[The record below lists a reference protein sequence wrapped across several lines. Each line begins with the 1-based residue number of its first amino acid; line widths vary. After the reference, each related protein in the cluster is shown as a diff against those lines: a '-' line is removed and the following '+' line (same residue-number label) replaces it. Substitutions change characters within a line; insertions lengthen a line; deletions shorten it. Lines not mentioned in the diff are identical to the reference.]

1 MRKNWLELLDII
13 GLNKNTNKIEVNMDL
28 LEQTQT
34 AQIDLTPAAADAVQE
49 LLAKRDLGE
58 LALRVFVSGGG
69 CSGFQY
75 GMALEDNIRE
85 TDIVSEQHGVK
96 LVIDDVSINYLDG
109 AKVDFVDEIMGSGFK
124 IENPNAVSTCGCG
137 SSFKT
142 SDDQAAANTGGGCN
156 C

>member
-1 MRKNWLELLDII
+1 
-13 GLNKNTNKIEVNMDL
+13 MDL

-34 AQIDLTPAAADAVQE
+34 AQIDLTPAAADAVQD

-96 LVIDDVSINYLDG
+96 LVIDEVSINYLDG

-142 SDDQAAANTGGGCN
+142 SDDQATANTGGGCN

>member
-1 MRKNWLELLDII
+1 
-13 GLNKNTNKIEVNMDL
+13 MDL
-28 LEQTQT
+28 LEITQT
-34 AQIDLTPAAADAVQE
+34 DQLSVTPAAADAVQE
-49 LLAKRDLGE
+49 LFAKRE
-58 LALRVFVSGGG
+58 LEGFALRVFVSGGG

-96 LVIDDVSINYLDG
+96 IVVDEISINYLNG
-109 AKVDFVDEIMGSGFK
+109 ATVDYVDEVMGSGFK
-124 IENPNAVSTCGCG
+124 IENPNALSTCGCG

-142 SDDQAAANTGGGCN
+142 SEDSGASSAAGGCS

>member
-1 MRKNWLELLDII
+1 
-13 GLNKNTNKIEVNMDL
+13 MDL
-28 LEQTQT
+28 IETTQT
-34 AQIDLTPAAADAVQE
+34 AQINLTTDAANAVQE
-49 LLAKRDLGE
+49 LIAKRDLGD

-85 TDIVSEQHGVK
+85 TDIVTEQHGVK

-109 AKVDFVDEIMGSGFK
+109 ATVDYVDEVMGSGFK

-142 SDDQAAANTGGGCN
+142 SDEPAANTSGGCS

>member
-1 MRKNWLELLDII
+1 
-13 GLNKNTNKIEVNMDL
+13 MDL

-34 AQIDLTPAAADAVQE
+34 AHIDLTPAAAVAVQE
-49 LLAKRDLGE
+49 LLAKRDLGD

-96 LVIDDVSINYLDG
+96 LVIDEISINYLDG
-109 AKVDFVDEIMGSGFK
+109 AKIDYVDEVMGSGFK
-124 IENPNAVSTCGCG
+124 VENPNAVSTCGCG
-137 SSFKT
+137 SSFRT
-142 SDDQAAANTGGGCN
+142 SDDQAAADTAGGCS

>member
-1 MRKNWLELLDII
+1 
-13 GLNKNTNKIEVNMDL
+13 MDL

-34 AQIDLTPAAADAVQE
+34 AQIDLTPAAADAVQD
-49 LLAKRDLGE
+49 LLAKRELGDM
-58 LALRVFVSGGG
+58 ALRVFVSGGG

-75 GMALEDNIRE
+75 GMALEDNIRD
-85 TDIVSEQHGVK
+85 TDIVTEQHGVK
-96 LVIDDVSINYLDG
+96 LVIDEISINYLNG
-109 AKVDFVDEIMGSGFK
+109 AKVDYVDEVMGSGFK

-142 SDDQAAANTGGGCN
+142 SEDQAGSHSHAGGGCS

>member
-1 MRKNWLELLDII
+1 
-13 GLNKNTNKIEVNMDL
+13 MDL
-28 LEQTQT
+28 IEQTQT
-34 AQIDLTPAAADAVQE
+34 AQINLTAAAADAVQD
-49 LLAKRDLGE
+49 LLAKRDLSD

-85 TDIVSEQHGVK
+85 TDIVTEQHGVK
-96 LVIDDVSINYLDG
+96 LVIDDISINYLEG
-109 AKVDFVDEIMGSGFK
+109 ATVDYVDEVMGSGFK

-142 SDDQAAANTGGGCN
+142 DEEPSANAAGGCS

>member
-1 MRKNWLELLDII
+1 
-13 GLNKNTNKIEVNMDL
+13 MDL

-34 AQIDLTPAAADAVQE
+34 AQITLTPAAADAVQE
-49 LLAKRDLGE
+49 LLAKRELSD

-85 TDIVSEQHGVK
+85 TDIVTEQHGVR
-96 LVIDDVSINYLDG
+96 LVIDEISINYLDG
-109 AKVDFVDEIMGSGFK
+109 ATVDYVDEVMGSGFK

-142 SDDQAAANTGGGCN
+142 DGEPTGHATGGCS

>member
-1 MRKNWLELLDII
+1 
-13 GLNKNTNKIEVNMDL
+13 MDL

-34 AQIDLTPAAADAVQE
+34 AQIDLTPAAAEAVQD
-49 LLAKRDLGE
+49 LLAKRELGDM
-58 LALRVFVSGGG
+58 ALRVFVSGGG

-75 GMALEDNIRE
+75 GMALEDNIRD

-96 LVIDDVSINYLDG
+96 LVIDEISINYLDG
-109 AKVDFVDEIMGSGFK
+109 AKVDYVDEIMGSGFK

-137 SSFKT
+137 SSFQT
-142 SDDQAAANTGGGCN
+142 SGDQANASSAGGCS